1 MAAAERDRIAA
12 AARLRRTGPRT
23 FQRPPRT
30 LSSTL
35 CRGQYSGLQSDYFGA
50 VLSPAPPANETRF
63 HQTARDHDAKEFV
76 AGRICVIARERI
88 YEWKVRGNSGF
99 SRSWTGQ
106 QNETRDSLFGQNL
119 LRPYQLPRGK
129 EDRQRRHHSN
139 GTALSVARNEIE
151 IDDESFSE
159 NDRNRLVPG
168 RTGEYGR
175 MEFHRAAFAQTFRTR
190 NRLCRSRCQRE
201 PRRRLARA
209 TQARTSLR
217 RYRRLQGLTIVIPSG
232 ARDLTVEVGST
243 QTNQRDPQA
252 CERSFTSFRMT
263 T

>member
-1 MAAAERDRIAA
+1 MARKPSSTNSSFRLNRNGSGRAGSYCCCRTVTKDRAPNIPAAA
-12 AARLRRTGPRT
+12 
-23 FQRPPRT
+23 RT

-76 AGRICVIARERI
+76 ARRICVVARERI
-88 YEWKVRGNSGF
+88 YQWKVRGNSRL
-99 SRSWTGQ
+99 SRRWTGQ

-168 RTGEYGR
+168 RT
-175 MEFHRAAFAQTFRTR
+175 
-190 NRLCRSRCQRE
+190 
-201 PRRRLARA
+201 
-209 TQARTSLR
+209 
-217 RYRRLQGLTIVIPSG
+217 
-232 ARDLTVEVGST
+232 
-243 QTNQRDPQA
+243 
-252 CERSFTSFRMT
+252 
-263 T
+263 